1 MPTRRQT
8 LSLIIA
14 SSTAPLLAKAD
25 PSLPELGVNDPIAI
39 ALGYQADANLVDTGK
54 FPKRAGPQGATQ
66 FCDNCVLYKEVR
78 PGFGTCTAIKGKLV
92 AGKGWCNAWVPA

>member
-39 ALGYQADANLVDTGK
+39 ALGYQADANLVDTEL
-54 FPKRAGPQGATQ
+54 RSA
-66 FCDNCVLYKEVR
+66 LYKEVR